1 MNRRRRLLA
10 LSVLAVLV
18 VAAPT
23 ALIALMAGRGSAS
36 FGDEELLGRNRLTS
50 ATLDIAARPAS
61 TALRAENLAPGDVV
75 AGVIEL
81 TNDGSIPLAY
91 SVRVDGTIA
100 DELAPW
106 ITWWFTLRDA
116 GGVCPDGP
124 AWAGVPASDRI
135 EVAGDTF
142 AEVGTVALVGDPA
155 PGADPGDRVLA
166 VAESELLCVGASLP
180 LGVPNSAQAASAL
193 LTFRVDAEQHV
204 PEVSP

>member
-10 LSVLAVLV
+10 FTVLAVLV

-23 ALIALMAGRGSAS
+23 VLIALVAGRGSAS

-50 ATLDIAARPAS
+50 ATLDIAARPAV
-61 TALRAENLAPGDVV
+61 TALRAENLAPGDAV

-91 SVRVDGTIA
+91 SVRVDGAVA
-100 DELAPW
+100 DDLAPW
-106 ITWWFTLRDA
+106 ITWWFALRDA
-116 GGVCPDGP
+116 GGDCPTGA
-124 AWAGVPASDRI
+124 AWANVPDDERI
-135 EVAGDTF
+135 EVAGDAF
-142 AEVGTVALVGDPA
+142 AEVGTVALVGDPT

-166 VAESELLCVGASLP
+166 VAESELLCVGAALP

-204 PEVSP
+204 PEESP